1 MMLTSQETQTRR
13 NRLFAFEGGLAWQIA
28 VTPLVA
34 ATAGVLRRGPHLGDR
49 PAVWID
55 DMLTAEARSRTAPR
69 ETPILLDMDPA
80 VGLTRQ
86 TVHLALQ
93 WAARHADC

>member
-1 MMLTSQETQTRR
+1 MLTSQETQTRR

-34 ATAGVLRRGPHLGDR
+34 AT
-49 PAVWID
+49 
-55 DMLTAEARSRTAPR
+55 
-69 ETPILLDMDPA
+69 DMDPA